1 MPKSS
6 KSGKAGMKRQNEDLL
21 AQVLAENKRL
31 KQENQCF
38 EIRQSMQKLHE
49 ALKPR
54 YVRLDELV
62 NNNGLKHVA
71 LHIFK
76 KLCPK
81 DLGNCRL
88 VSKGWQEC
96 IDNDKYW
103 WQEVQF
109 AHCKRVI
116 TTYQC
121 VAPRWRRKETL
132 HEYCPELID
141 VIKYVFQEEPIENMK
156 LFSEFMM
163 NYEDHVTEGME
174 DDCEEEEPIIH
185 GPLHYAIEQED
196 FPILKMFVRSP
207 MKNLNDWDWNEY
219 DDQTPMHV
227 SPLGHAICQGQVKVI
242 EFFMTE
248 GREKV
253 DFNYI
258 YGGDVSLFHEACRSN
273 NAEIVKLFLDHA
285 TELKIDLNVNNGVT
299 TMDDGMTPFM
309 YTKTKEVAELLLSDE
324 RIDVNATD
332 NHGGTIL
339 DIICGKDDRH
349 YPEETHYFSEEQIVE
364 TLDLLLHSP
373 RIDYPKNR
381 GLCPLHFACMMGHE
395 RRVEVFLKFAEEKG
409 IDIIN
414 QKNEWGQTPLHYAFT
429 SRLKKPTTV
438 KEFSPTMD
446 LMLKYAKGVGID
458 LEATDNKGMTPLHT
472 LYEANH
478 KENHEY
484 VKAFLKLVKKEYK
497 IEFNHKA
504 TNEDGKTP
512 SELSS
517 NIKWWEMGDFD

>member
-6 KSGKAGMKRQNEDLL
+6 KSGKAGLKRQNEELLGKNEELL
-21 AQVLAENKRL
+21 AEVKRL
-31 KQENQCF
+31 KQENQYF
-38 EIRQSMQKLHE
+38 EIRQSMKKLHE

-71 LHIFK
+71 LQIFK
-76 KLCPK
+76 KLSPE

-88 VSKGWQEC
+88 VSKDWKEC

-103 WQEVQF
+103 WQQVQF
-109 AHCKRVI
+109 GHCKRVI
-116 TTYQC
+116 TTYRS
-121 VAPRWRRKETL
+121 VLKGKETL
-132 HEYCPELID
+132 YEYCPELMD
-141 VIKYVFQEEPIENMK
+141 VIENVFQKESIENMK
-156 LFSEFMM
+156 LFSVFMM
-163 NYEDHVTEGME
+163 DYEDHVTEGME
-174 DDCEEEEPIIH
+174 QECGPSGVPEIL
-185 GPLHYAIEQED
+185 GPLHYATEQEN

-207 MKNLNDWDWNEY
+207 MKNLNGVDWNNY
-219 DDQTPMHV
+219 DDQVPYHI
-227 SPLGHAICQGQVKVI
+227 SLLGQAICRRQVKVI
-242 EFFMTE
+242 EFFMGE

-253 DFNYI
+253 DFNELD
-258 YGGDVSLFHEACRSN
+258 GEFSLFHEACRSN
-273 NAEIVKLFLDHA
+273 DVEIVKLFLDHA
-285 TELKIDLNVNNGVT
+285 TEFKIDLNVKDNSW
-299 TMDDGMTPFM
+299 DEDGMTPFM
-309 YTKTKEVAELLLSDE
+309 FTKTKEVAELLLSDE

-517 NIKWWEMGDFD
+517 SWKRYKM